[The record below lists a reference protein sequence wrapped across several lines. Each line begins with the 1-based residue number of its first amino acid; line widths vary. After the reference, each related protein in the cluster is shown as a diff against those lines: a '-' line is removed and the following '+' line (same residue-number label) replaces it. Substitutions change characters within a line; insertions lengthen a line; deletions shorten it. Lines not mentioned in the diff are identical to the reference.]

1 MTNGETLGRIRE
13 SVESTKQTVV
23 EIKETVGKIQDT
35 QIEQG
40 KEIVQIQTT
49 LKINK
54 TFSRN
59 KQNLL
64 WKISTFVISIMLIV
78 VAILSIWGHNVN

>member
-13 SVESTKQTVV
+13 SVESTKETVT

-64 WKISTFVISIMLIV
+64 WKISTFAISIMLIV
-78 VAILSIWGHNVN
+78 IAILSI